1 LAYEVFLAVG
11 EGDQTLPRGRRA
23 TRPPTQG
30 ELEETF
36 AAIEQG
42 LARIDFYKA
51 REPAAVMRT
60 LRTILSRAEPD
71 LREAKLLAAIGH
83 EIRHYVDRLAQT

>member
-1 LAYEVFLAVG
+1 MATGPADEP
-11 EGDQTLPRGRRA
+11 LPKGRRA
-23 TRPPTQG
+23 TRPPRQE

-36 AAIEQG
+36 AALEAG
-42 LARIDFYKA
+42 LHEIDFYKA

-60 LRTILSRAEPD
+60 LRTIISRAEPD

-83 EIRHYVDRLAQT
+83 EIRNYIDRMK